1 MACTILNDD
10 NDGGCVMIIKVGDTV
25 EVRRG
30 MGSILRD
37 AKIDNIQVPMT
48 DEYEVSV
55 MKVDIEKHPVGTITY
70 EDVTFDNAEGNMHWA
85 RFNQIQVV

>member
-1 MACTILNDD
+1 
-10 NDGGCVMIIKVGDTV
+10 MIIKVGDVV
-25 EVRRG
+25 EVKRG
-30 MGSILRD
+30 RSDLLRD

-55 MKVDIEKHPVGTITY
+55 MKVDTEKHPVGFITY

-85 RFNQIQVV
+85 RFNQIKQESN

>member
-1 MACTILNDD
+1 
-10 NDGGCVMIIKVGDTV
+10 MIIKVGDTV

-30 MGSILRD
+30 MNPILRD

-48 DEYEVSV
+48 DENQVSV
-55 MKVDIEKHPVGTITY
+55 MKVDTEKNPVGTITY

-85 RFNQIQVV
+85 RFNQIFGQVKC